1 MSLNDIKNYMVWSI
15 LSVLMFWPT
24 GIPAV
29 LNAIKVNSAKG
40 SGDLALAQDA
50 SARAKK
56 WCKISTIIYGILMVL
71 AVISVIVSLCC
82 LSQATSSSYYY

>member
-1 MSLNDIKNYMVWSI
+1 MSVNDIKNYMVWSI

-29 LNAIKVNSAKG
+29 VNAIKVNSAKR
-40 SGDLALAQDA
+40 SGDLVLAQDA

-56 WCKISTIIYGILMVL
+56 WCKISTIIYGIVMVL
-71 AVISVIVSLCC
+71 AVISIIISICY
-82 LSQATSSSYYY
+82 LSQVSSSYYY

>member
-1 MSLNDIKNYMVWSI
+1 MVWSI

-29 LNAIKVNSAKG
+29 VNAIKVNSAKS

-50 SARAKK
+50 SDRAKK
-56 WCKISTIIYGILMVL
+56 WCKISTIIYGIVMVL
-71 AVISVIVSLCC
+71 AVISIIISVCY
-82 LSQATSSSYYY
+82 LSQATSSYYY

>member
-1 MSLNDIKNYMVWSI
+1 MSLNDIKNYMAWSI

-71 AVISVIVSLCC
+71 VVISVIVSICC
-82 LSQATSSSYYY
+82 LSQATSSYYY